1 MLVSRSREYVYT
13 LGRARARIS
22 TRIAMN
28 MRLRERRNSI
38 VGTGYRG
45 KSPLVMVQFRN
56 RARNLIANLKENLLH
71 AYTFVW
77 YIRLLCCR
85 LCLVTRM
92 NLPISLQREWT
103 QAKDRKR

>member
-56 RARNLIANLKENLLH
+56 RARNLIANLREKICCMH
-71 AYTFVW
+71 T
-77 YIRLLCCR
+77 RLSGTSDCY
-85 LCLVTRM
+85 V
-92 NLPISLQREWT
+92 
-103 QAKDRKR
+103 AGYV